1 MKNENY
7 IATIEDL
14 KNLYNELT
22 KEYILISPTLN
33 EDLNVIVFEKNN
45 DFSKI
50 PFHYFS
56 VESTGNYFLKKGH
69 KKYFSY
75 VRPVNSPKNFFRPS
89 EEVLFKVVKE
99 NEEIYFFEKDIEN
112 KKIAFFDVRKCDLK
126 AISILDD
133 VFIYK
138 NHYPDEYYKTKREN
152 ILFISVNC
160 INVSENCF
168 CSSMG
173 INFKENYIADIV
185 ITELDDKFFVEVN
198 SEEGLKVVNYLNLEK
213 PSKEDLVQ
221 KEKVL
226 EESYKKI
233 KRKLDTK
240 DLKEILYSKLDHPYW
255 FEVGSRCLSCGSC
268 TQVCPTCFCFDIVE
282 KNSINGFKSQRIRVY
297 DSCFNPSFATVHKFN
312 LRDNVAFRYRHWLMH
327 KMAYWQ
333 DQFGYIG
340 CVGCGRC
347 ITWCPTK
354 IDIQIETGKIKDL
367 E

>member
-1 MKNENY
+1 MKKKNC

-14 KNLYNELT
+14 KNLYNELI
-22 KEYILISPTLN
+22 KEYTVISPIIN
-33 EDLNVIVFEKNN
+33 EDSNVIVFEKNN

-50 PFHYFS
+50 PFHYS
-56 VESTGNYFLKKGH
+56 SIENTASYFLDKNH

-75 VRPVNSPKNFFRPS
+75 VRPVNSPKNFLRPS
-89 EEVLFKVVKE
+89 EELLFKVVKR
-99 NEEIYFFEKDIEN
+99 NGEIFFENVTEI

-133 VFIYK
+133 VFIHK
-138 NHYPDEYYKTKREN
+138 NHFPDEYYKIKREN
-152 ILFISVNC
+152 ATFISVNC
-160 INVSENCF
+160 INVSDNCF
-168 CSSMG
+168 CSSMEVD
-173 INFKENYIADIV
+173 FKEDYIADIV
-185 ITELDDKFFVEVN
+185 ITELDDEFLLEIN
-198 SEEGLKVVNYLNLEK
+198 SEKGLKLINLLDLKEA
-213 PSKEDLVQ
+213 SEEDLLQ

-226 EESYKKI
+226 KDSYKKI

-255 FEVGSRCLSCGSC
+255 FEVGNRCLSCGNC

-282 KNSINGFKSQRIRVY
+282 KNTIDGFTSQRIRVS

-312 LRDNVAFRYRHWLMH
+312 LRDNVSFRYRHWLMH

-333 DQFGYIG
+333 DQFGYMG
-340 CVGCGRC
+340 CIGCGRC

-354 IDIQIETGKIKDL
+354 IDIQIETNKIRDI